1 VGILLVRLATIV
13 PHVGGWIKLAAI
25 LWGLGAISL
34 ALYRRFQPAIAANM
48 PAAPLPPNTTI
59 GGMQPA

>member
-1 VGILLVRLATIV
+1 VRLATVI
-13 PHVGGWIKLAAI
+13 PEAGGWIKFGVI

-34 ALYRRFQPAIAANM
+34 ALYNRFQPTLAANA
-48 PAAPLPPNTTI
+48 PSAPYTPPLPPNTTV